1 MRKNYEIQIEN
12 VFGTFENVFEKNMF
26 KFNRYKSSFDK
37 K

>member
-12 VFGTFENVFEKNMF
+12 VFGVFENVFERNMF
-26 KFNRYKSSFDK
+26 KFNSYKSSFEK

>member
-12 VFGTFENVFEKNMF
+12 VFDTFENVFEQNML
-26 KFNRYKSSFDK
+26 KFNTIKSSFDK